1 MGATVYRQRCAS
13 CHGGSGEG
21 ATGPSMVD
29 VDDRLTRDEHI
40 TVVREGRNGKMPA
53 WEGTLTD
60 EEIEAVV
67 DYEREVLS
75 QGQG

>member
-1 MGATVYRQRCAS
+1 
-13 CHGGSGEG
+13 
-21 ATGPSMVD
+21 MVG
-29 VDDRLTRDEHI
+29 VADRLTRDEHL

-75 QGQG
+75 PGQG